1 MNMDVKQMR
10 AIVCDGVGEASV
22 MRMATV
28 DVPAPAESIAGAA
41 PQVLIRVK
49 AAGINRPDLLQRA
62 GLYAPPADASP
73 LLGLEV
79 AGEIVQVNGQTDWAV
94 GDAVCA
100 LTHGGG
106 YAEYVWADA
115 RHCLPIPTGWTMAQ
129 AASVPETFFTVWLN
143 VFDRAHLGR
152 DGAET
157 LLVHAGASGIGVA
170 AIQMAKALGNRVI
183 VTVRQMS
190 KAQVCRDLGAD
201 EVIELTDDWAQAV
214 LDKTSGAGVD
224 VILDMLG
231 TATAAGDLKA
241 LAQGGRVA
249 WIAFLTGS
257 KVEVKIHEVM
267 GKQAQ
272 LTGAFLRP
280 QSADVKADIAHDL
293 RAQILPCLNS
303 GAIKPVLDKVFD
315 MADVVRAH
323 EYMASNQHIGKLVL
337 QWDN

>member
-1 MNMDVKQMR
+1 MR
-10 AIVCDGVGEASV
+10 AIVCDGVGEANV

-28 DVPAPAESIAGAA
+28 EIPAPASTGA
-41 PQVLIRVK
+41 PQVLIHVK

-79 AGEIVQVNGQTDWAV
+79 AGEIIQINGATDWAI

-129 AASVPETFFTVWLN
+129 AASVPETLFTVWLN

-183 VTVRQMS
+183 VTLRQMS
-190 KAQVCRDLGAD
+190 KAQVCQDLGAD
-201 EVIELTDDWAQAV
+201 EVIELNDDWAQTV
-214 LDKTSGAGVD
+214 LDKTAGKGVN

-231 TATAAGDLKA
+231 TATAAGDMKA
-241 LAQGGRVA
+241 LAHGGRLA

-257 KVEVKIHEVM
+257 KVEIKVHEVM

-280 QSADVKADIAHDL
+280 QSVNVKAKIAQDIRTH
-293 RAQILPCLNS
+293 ILPHLNS
-303 GAIKPVLDKVFD
+303 GAIQPAVDKVFD
-315 MADVVRAH
+315 MTDVVQAH
-323 EYMASNQHIGKLVL
+323 EYMASNQHTGKLVL
-337 QWDN
+337 SWE

>member
-1 MNMDVKQMR
+1 MVVKQMR
-10 AIVCDGVGEASV
+10 AIICDGVGEAHV

-28 DVPAPAESIAGAA
+28 DVPTPFSGDV

-62 GLYAPPADASP
+62 GLYAPPTDASP

-79 AGEIVQVNGQTDWAV
+79 AGEVVQVHGQTGWVV
-94 GDAVCA
+94 GDKVCA

-115 RHCLPIPTGWTMAQ
+115 RQCLPVPINWTMAQ
-129 AASVPETFFTVWLN
+129 AASLPETFFTVWLN
-143 VFDRAHLGR
+143 VFDRAYLGQS
-152 DGAET
+152 GAET

-183 VTVRQMS
+183 VTLRQMN
-190 KAQVCRDLGAD
+190 KAAVCHELGAD
-201 EVIELTDDWAQAV
+201 EVVELNDDWAQTI
-214 LDKTSGAGVD
+214 LEKTSGKGVN

-231 TATAAGDLKA
+231 TATAAGNMKA
-241 LAQGGRVA
+241 LAQNGRLA

-257 KVEVKIHEVM
+257 KVEIKVHEVM

-280 QSADVKADIAHDL
+280 QSADVKAKVAQDL
-293 RAQILPCLNS
+293 RQNIWPHLDNHV
-303 GAIKPVLDKVFD
+303 IKPVVDRVFS
-315 MADVVRAH
+315 MSEVVQAH

-337 QWDN
+337 SWE